1 LFLKI
6 FAKIPT
12 FDFMAIAEEYI
23 RLIFGLKIKQIRTE
37 KDLSLF
43 GLSKLSGLSKS
54 YLNEIEKGKKY
65 PKTDKIIKLAETFDV
80 PYDRL
85 VSLQLDKNLA
95 PIGEILQSGILD
107 EIPLELFGIQQSDL
121 IDIIANAPSKVN
133 AFISTIIEIAQ
144 HYNMSREGFYLA
156 SLRSYQ
162 EAQNNYFKDFEDAA
176 VRFANSYQLDLSG
189 KIQASEL
196 EEILREEY
204 GYTINT
210 EGIPHHEELD
220 NLRSVFVP
228 TTKTLLLSDRVDE
241 AQKTFIYAKELG
253 YQYLEIKER
262 PYTFSWIRY
271 DNFEEVL
278 HNFYASYFA
287 GALII
292 PRNHVK
298 EQLKELFSTKQFS
311 EKVFHKIM
319 KLYNASPE
327 SFYQRLTNI
336 LPKDFGMQNV
346 FFLRFTHKK
355 GIEKFNLVK
364 ELHITHQQQPHANEV
379 NEHYCRRWMAIKTL
393 QRTAND
399 DLGYSF
405 DIQISDYKDTD
416 QQYLVFT
423 SATKDP
429 FRKDYYR
436 SIGIGFLISA
446 ALEKKISFVNDAN
459 IPKVQVGVTC
469 ESCSIMDC
477 EVRKAPPK
485 RLLAKEKYKRTSR
498 LVADIVKEYS

>member
-1 LFLKI
+1 
-6 FAKIPT
+6 
-12 FDFMAIAEEYI
+12 MAIAEEYI
-23 RLIFGLKIKQIRTE
+23 RLIFGLKIKQIRTDR
-37 KDLSLF
+37 DLSLF

-65 PKTDKIIKLAETFDV
+65 PKTDKIIKLAEALDTS
-80 PYDRL
+80 YDTL
-85 VSLQLDKNLA
+85 VSLKLDKNLA

-162 EAQNNYFKDFEDAA
+162 EAHNNFFEDLEESAL
-176 VRFANSYQLDLSG
+176 RFANSYQLSLEG
-189 KIQASEL
+189 KVTAKEL
-196 EEILREEY
+196 EEILKEEY
-204 GYTINT
+204 GYKINL
-210 EGIPHHEELD
+210 EGIPKQEEIE
-220 NLRSVFVP
+220 NLRSIFVP
-228 TTKTLLLSDRVDE
+228 SSKTLLLSDRVNE

-253 YQYLEIKER
+253 YQYMEIVER

-271 DNFEEVL
+271 ANFEEVL

-287 GALII
+287 GALIL
-292 PRNHVK
+292 PRAQVK
-298 EQLKELFSTKQFS
+298 ESLKTLFDKKEFS
-311 EKVFHKIM
+311 EEIFHQIM
-319 KLYNASPE
+319 QLYNASPE

-355 GIEKFNLVK
+355 GADKFNLVK
-364 ELHITHQQQPHANEV
+364 ELHITHQQQPHANEI

-393 QRTAND
+393 QRITNEEKEYA
-399 DLGYSF
+399 F
-405 DIQISDYKDTD
+405 DIQISDYADSD
-416 QQYLVFT
+416 QEYLVFT

-436 SIGIGFLISA
+436 SIGIGFLISN
-446 ALEKKISFVNDAN
+446 ALEKKIKFVNDPK
-459 IPKVQVGVTC
+459 IPKVKVGVTC
-469 ESCSIMDC
+469 ETCSLADC

-485 RLLAKEKYKRTSR
+485 RLIAKEKYKRTSAI
-498 LVADIVKEYS
+498 VADIVKEYE

>member
-1 LFLKI
+1 
-6 FAKIPT
+6 
-12 FDFMAIAEEYI
+12 MAIAEEYI
-23 RLIFGLKIKQIRTE
+23 RLIFGLKIKQIRTD

-65 PKTDKIIKLAETFDV
+65 PKTDKIIKLAETLEV
-80 PYDRL
+80 PYDQL
-85 VSLQLDKNLA
+85 VSLKLDKNLA

-162 EAQNNYFKDFEDAA
+162 EAHNNFFKDLEEKV
-176 VRFANSYQLDLSG
+176 VRFANSYSIDLEGNISS
-189 KIQASEL
+189 KEL
-196 EEILREEY
+196 KEILIEEF
-204 GYTINT
+204 GYTINV
-210 EGIPHHEELD
+210 EGIPKQEELE
-220 NLRSVFVP
+220 NLRCVFIP
-228 TTKTLLLSDRVDE
+228 KTKTLLLSDRTDE

-253 YQYLEIKER
+253 YQYLKITDR
-262 PYTFSWIRY
+262 PYTFSWIKY
-271 DNFEEVL
+271 NHFEEVL
-278 HNFYASYFA
+278 NNFYASYFA

-292 PRNHVK
+292 PRVHLKN
-298 EQLKELFSTKQFS
+298 QLKKLFNAKNFA
-311 EKVFHKIM
+311 EREFHEIM
-319 KLYNASPE
+319 GLYNASPE

-355 GIEKFNLVK
+355 GTERYNLVK

-393 QRTAND
+393 QRTAEE
-399 DLGYSF
+399 DLNYAF
-405 DIQISDYKDTD
+405 NIQTSDYVDTD

-436 SIGIGFLISA
+436 SIGIGFLISPS
-446 ALEKKISFVNDAN
+446 LEKKISFVNDSK
-459 IPKVQVGVTC
+459 IPKIKVGVTC
-469 ESCSIMDC
+469 ETCSLIDC

-485 RLLAKEKYKRTSR
+485 RILAKEKYKKTAE
-498 LVADIVKEYS
+498 LVNNLIKQYS

>member
-1 LFLKI
+1 
-6 FAKIPT
+6 
-12 FDFMAIAEEYI
+12 MAIAEEYI

-65 PKTDKIIKLAETFDV
+65 PKTDKIIKLAETLEV
-80 PYDRL
+80 PYDQL
-85 VSLQLDKNLA
+85 VSLKLDKNLA

-162 EAQNNYFKDFEDAA
+162 EAHNNFFKDLEDK
-176 VRFANSYQLDLSG
+176 VIRCANTYQLSLDG
-189 KIQASEL
+189 KITSSEL
-196 EEILREEY
+196 EEILKEEY
-204 GYTINT
+204 GYTIN
-210 EGIPHHEELD
+210 EAGIPKEEELD
-220 NLRSVFVP
+220 NLRCVFVP

-253 YQYLEIKER
+253 YQYLEITER

-292 PRNHVK
+292 PKNHLRDH
-298 EQLKELFSTKQFS
+298 LKELFAMKRFS
-311 EKVFHKIM
+311 EKAFHKIM
-319 KLYNASPE
+319 NLYNASPE
-327 SFYQRLTNI
+327 SFYQRLTNV

-355 GIEKFNLVK
+355 GVEKFNLVK
-364 ELHITHQQQPHANEV
+364 ELHITHQQQPHANEI

-399 DLGYSF
+399 DLEYAF
-405 DIQISDYKDTD
+405 DIQISDYADSG

-436 SIGIGFLISA
+436 SIGIGFLISP
-446 ALEKKISFVNDAN
+446 ALEKKISFVSDSK
-459 IPKVQVGVTC
+459 IPKVKVGVTC
-469 ESCSIMDC
+469 ESCSLKDC
-477 EVRKAPPK
+477 DVRMAPPK
-485 RLLAKEKYKRTSR
+485 RLIAKEKYKRTSK
-498 LVADIVKEYS
+498 LVEDIVKTYS